1 LCPRSCEAPT
11 ASGFFDCAAGGGA
24 ASLPVG
30 APLYYDEWVDFDCRR
45 GHVLPPAWRGRADT
59 AAYCGGEAGVIS
71 DCHFSVQLNHFI
83 PVFLSYSVA
92 VLLKWQSDITL
103 GEAGVSRGLAHLRR
117 ATAGRRGTA
126 ALNFTGFDIGP
137 GRNPYI

>member
-1 LCPRSCEAPT
+1 MCPRSCEAPT
-11 ASGFFDCAAGGGA
+11 ASGFFDCGVGGGA

-59 AAYCGGEAGVIS
+59 AAYCS
-71 DCHFSVQLNHFI
+71 
-83 PVFLSYSVA
+83 
-92 VLLKWQSDITL
+92 

-117 ATAGRRGTA
+117 ATAGRRGTG
-126 ALNFTGFDIGP
+126 ALNFTGFNIGP
-137 GRNPYI
+137 GRPEAVKRPQRFPMKIHFVWGFCMGAQGA